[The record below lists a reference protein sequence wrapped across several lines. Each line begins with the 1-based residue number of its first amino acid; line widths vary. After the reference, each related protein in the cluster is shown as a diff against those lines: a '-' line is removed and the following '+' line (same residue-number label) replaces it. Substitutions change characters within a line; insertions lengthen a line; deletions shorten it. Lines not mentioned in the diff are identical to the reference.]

1 MSIYID
7 ADAFANWEKGNLDLP
22 GWIAEKHPDD
32 TFLFPPTVWQQL
44 LYGQY
49 AWEAPRAQK
58 RRRFLQMLGLS
69 VSTFGA
75 AHAARAAQL
84 AAQLKLQ
91 TIGFADFQ
99 IAASALVDGA
109 DLLTFN
115 RDHFTR
121 VPGLRVLTP

>member
-1 MSIYID
+1 
-7 ADAFANWEKGNLDLP
+7 
-22 GWIAEKHPDD
+22 
-32 TFLFPPTVWQQL
+32 
-44 LYGQY
+44 
-49 AWEAPRAQK
+49 
-58 RRRFLQMLGLS
+58 MLGLS